1 MPKRRT
7 RRTGLKARG
16 RTRSRPRRRQSTRG
30 HYKGGV
36 VYTGPATGTLPA
48 RKKRWYD
55 PLVAPIGRRRSRKN
69 LAKQMKR
76 DGKLRELKL
85 KADSRVDLDGARAAN
100 TKKRGFLDDK
110 DTVIGVQMLHG
121 GPIARLHYQTEL
133 QLRALT
139 DSLGNKV
146 LGDELKKLMKQE
158 QSEQVNKKTRM
169 LLLYAHGAVRKGHSL
184 SAYKKQLNVFPEP
197 VRDILLSRI
206 AQSLDKENRLDER
219 RSHLRQ
225 QMLKAKAGADYKQYQ
240 KLVGDYEKIR
250 MASEQRRRTGELMLD
265 KFEQN
270 AVERTTGRTT
280 KDFLRGDEYQEARDI
295 VKRYGDLSF
304 SPDQ

>member
-1 MPKRRT
+1 
-7 RRTGLKARG
+7 
-16 RTRSRPRRRQSTRG
+16 
-30 HYKGGV
+30 
-36 VYTGPATGTLPA
+36 
-48 RKKRWYD
+48 
-55 PLVAPIGRRRSRKN
+55 
-69 LAKQMKR
+69 MKR

-169 LLLYAHGAVRKGHSL
+169 LL
-184 SAYKKQLNVFPEP
+184 
-197 VRDILLSRI
+197 
-206 AQSLDKENRLDER
+206 
-219 RSHLRQ
+219 
-225 QMLKAKAGADYKQYQ
+225 
-240 KLVGDYEKIR
+240 
-250 MASEQRRRTGELMLD
+250 
-265 KFEQN
+265 
-270 AVERTTGRTT
+270 
-280 KDFLRGDEYQEARDI
+280 
-295 VKRYGDLSF
+295 
-304 SPDQ
+304 

>member
-36 VYTGPATGTLPA
+36 VYTGPATGTLRA

-76 DGKLRELKL
+76 DEKLRELKL

-100 TKKRGFLDDK
+100 TKKRGFLDDQ

-121 GPIARLHYQTEL
+121 GPIARLHHQTEL

-139 DSLGNKV
+139 ASLGNKV
-146 LGDELKKLMKQE
+146 LGDELKKLMGQE

-206 AQSLDKENRLDER
+206 AQSLENRQDER
-219 RSHLRQ
+219 RNYIKSRD
-225 QMLKAKAGADYKQYQ
+225 KANADYKRYQ
-240 KLVGDYEKIR
+240 KLVGNYEKIR

-265 KFEQN
+265 KFRQQ
-270 AVERTTGRTT
+270 ADERST

-295 VKRYGDLSF
+295 VKRYGDLRF